1 MSEWNRAE
9 RHAERA
15 QRFFRAGQWE
25 RALQELREA
34 LDHRP
39 EEGEW
44 LFGLGLTLDELE
56 RFDEAADAYARALEI
71 RGEDVPGLL
80 HLSIDL
86 IRVGQPAEA
95 LENLER
101 VNELD
106 PSFAL
111 GYVHRILAHTMLE
124 DHEQAEVMFYLSQHA
139 LDHLEERI
147 ESPSRIGDHEADPED
162 DLADLALID
171 GLDDDEFDD
180 DAEDELQEF
189 DASPQT
195 LLRLKQIRAVSY
207 DYLAQSLLLRDQ
219 DDRALWCWQEAL
231 RLDPKHPEVNRRLA
245 MLHRRRGQ
253 DQRARL
259 HYQRQLRIAP
269 RDAGSLMEYADLM
282 LARHQPAKAAE
293 LYRRVLSLDPSA
305 AIAHQRLGEL
315 ALSRSQHAAAADRLE
330 RARHLDPQLPG
341 LHLSLA
347 RLARRAGDQ
356 PRVRDCLRR
365 ELEAEGQTAQQTLL
379 LARMLVEHGL
389 EHEAIRLLN
398 PLLSGAEDLLI
409 SSDRHYAEALLC
421 RGRALLAE
429 GNRPAAI
436 ADYRRCLKLDPQR
449 VSAMM
454 PLIAAHVT
462 AGETAEA
469 MVWIRRGLAA
479 RPHHRGL
486 RQLRRRLRVQH
497 LRQRFRRWFGR

>member
-9 RHAERA
+9 RHAQRA
-15 QRFFRAGQWE
+15 QRFFRAGKWE
-25 RALQELREA
+25 RALHELREA

-80 HLSIDL
+80 HLGIDL

-95 LENLER
+95 LESLQR

-106 PSFAL
+106 PAFAL
-111 GYVHRILAHTMLE
+111 GYVHRILANTMLE
-124 DHEQAEVMFYLSQHA
+124 DHEQAEVMFYLAQQA
-139 LDHLEERI
+139 LDHLEQRVEASSLPD
-147 ESPSRIGDHEADPED
+147 EPSLDDED
-162 DLADLALID
+162 EDLADLALID
-171 GLDDDEFDD
+171 GLGDEALDEEED
-180 DAEDELQEF
+180 DAELDP
-189 DASPQT
+189 SPQT
-195 LLRLKQIRAVSY
+195 LARLKQIRAVSY
-207 DYLAQSLLLRDQ
+207 DYLAQSLLLRDE
-219 DDRALWCWQEAL
+219 DERALWCWQEAL
-231 RLDPKHPEVNRRLA
+231 RLDPRHPEVNRRLA

-269 RDAGSLMEYADLM
+269 DDAGSLMEYADLM
-282 LARHQPAKAAE
+282 LARHQAAKAAE
-293 LYRRVLSLDPSA
+293 LYRRVLRLDPAA

-315 ALSRSQHAAAADRLE
+315 ALARSQHAAAADRLE
-330 RARHLDPQLPG
+330 RARRLDPQLPG

-347 RLARRAGDQ
+347 RLARRSGDQ

-365 ELEAEGQTAQQTLL
+365 ELEAEGQTAEQTLL

-389 EHEAIRLLN
+389 EHESIRLLN
-398 PLLSGAEDLLI
+398 PLLSGADDLLI
-409 SSDRHYAEALLC
+409 ACDRHYAEALLC
-421 RGRALLAE
+421 RGRAKLAE
-429 GNRPAAI
+429 GDREGAI
-436 ADYRRCLKLDPQR
+436 ADYRRCLKLDPRR

-454 PLIAAHVT
+454 PLIAAHV
-462 AGETAEA
+462 AADETAEA
-469 MVWIRRGLAA
+469 MVWIRRGLAV

-486 RQLRRRLRVQH
+486 RQLRRKLRVQH
-497 LRQRFRRWFGR
+497 FRQRFRRWFGR